1 MKITMRILRVFILT
15 TLLGL
20 FLSMVIGFFVI
31 DYFDKGDLGRNAG
44 RINAFVYRIEGE
56 QRKQNSNATSYASL
70 YSNIFKIE
78 QIYGL
83 EGVKD
88 ILQIDEKFDRDKTMT
103 KVKFD
108 SNFEI
113 ESMHNNEALDS
124 EVSKEVDQIVDI
136 FKENIKKDEKNLLRS
151 IYGGEKFPYI
161 VSSDHIRG
169 ENNDIVGAILTIDA
183 MDEEYIKSVEVDI
196 NRQLNIVSEM
206 NLDGRIAE
214 DNENGIHT
222 TIVESGDIIRA
233 YREIKVM
240 EGSKQYYAE
249 QIDNRIV
256 RDQSIKNIML
266 LISLLFLG
274 QVLIN
279 FILYTLIK
287 HKIVDRIVKM
297 NKSVSN
303 IVNTNNT
310 THRLQCDN
318 LEDEITVLATDINE
332 MLINIDDAKVKLEE
346 NTEQLSFIANYDTL
360 TKLFN
365 RHYLIQYINVLTKK
379 EEEFSIFF
387 IDIDN
392 FKTINDTAG
401 HNDGDQV
408 LCLVANEL
416 RKLQSKRIM
425 VGRLGGDEFIVIN
438 VGINKVDEI
447 IELGNRINECISKTV
462 SFGSIKFDIK
472 ASIGASL
479 FPQQGESVQEIL
491 QYADIAMYNS
501 KREGGNGFALF
512 NNMMYEE
519 LLLGAKISK
528 AIKNGEIIPYYQPIY
543 DVVKGKI
550 IGAEALARWNDGENI
565 LVPDKFIN
573 IAKKTGDIM
582 DLDYFMLN
590 SAAKYCKYW
599 VEQGLENF
607 QVSINISY
615 MFLRREDFV
624 NTILFVLQEN
634 AILPHNIKLEITE
647 DEIID
652 DIVAAIEALSKL
664 RTIGVKVSLDD
675 FGTGYSSFNYIKT
688 LPLDTIKI
696 DKSLLSSLE
705 DDSKTRS
712 IIDTLIKLCH
722 NLGLN
727 VICEGVEQE
736 SQLSVLENL
745 NCNMIQGY
753 IISPPVPKEEFDE
766 LIEKYNK

>member
-1 MKITMRILRVFILT
+1 MKITMRILRVFVLT
-15 TLLGL
+15 TILGL
-20 FLSMVIGFFVI
+20 VLSMVIGFFVI
-31 DYFDKGDLGRNAG
+31 DYFDKGDLSRNSG
-44 RINAFVYRIEGE
+44 RINAFIYRIEGE
-56 QRKQNSNATSYASL
+56 ERKQKGNATSYASL

-78 QIYGL
+78 ETYGL

-88 ILQIDEKFDRDKTMT
+88 TLGVYEKFSRDKTLV

-108 SNFEI
+108 SNFEV
-113 ESMHNNEALDS
+113 EVLHSNEELDS
-124 EVSKEVDQIVDI
+124 QEIEAVNHIIDI
-136 FKENIKKDEKNLLRS
+136 FKENIKQGEKKLLRS
-151 IYGGEKFPYI
+151 IYGGEKLPYI
-161 VSSDHIRG
+161 VSSDYIRG
-169 ENNDIVGAILTIDA
+169 ENNDIIGAILTIDP

-196 NRQLNIVSEM
+196 NRELDIVSEM
-206 NLDGRIAE
+206 NLNGKVAE
-214 DNENGIHT
+214 NNDNGINT

-233 YREIKVM
+233 YREIKVI

-249 QIDNRIV
+249 QVDTRIV
-256 RDQSIKNIML
+256 RDRSIENIIV

-274 QVLIN
+274 QVIIN
-279 FILYTLIK
+279 IILYILIK
-287 HKIVDRIVKM
+287 RKIVDRVVKM

-303 IVNTNNT
+303 IINTNNT
-310 THRLQCDN
+310 NHRLECDT
-318 LEDEITVLATDINE
+318 LDDEITVLATDINE
-332 MLINIDDAKVKLEE
+332 MLINIDEAKNKLEE

-401 HNDGDQV
+401 HIDGDQV
-408 LCLVANEL
+408 LCVVANEL

-425 VGRLGGDEFIVIN
+425 VGRLGGDEFIVIK
-438 VGINKVDEI
+438 VGINRVDEI
-447 IELGNRINECISKTV
+447 IELGNKINECISKTV
-462 SFGSIKFDIK
+462 SFGSMKFDIK

-491 QYADIAMYNS
+491 QYADIAMYSS
-501 KREGGNGFALF
+501 KREGGNSFALF
-512 NNMMYEE
+512 NNKMYEE

-528 AIKNGEIIPYYQPIY
+528 AIKDGEIIPYYQPIY

-550 IGAEALARWNDGENI
+550 IGAEALARWNDGESI

-590 SAAKYCKYW
+590 SAAKYCRYW
-599 VEQGLENF
+599 VEQGIDNF

-615 MFLRREDFV
+615 MFLRRDDFV
-624 NTILFVLQEN
+624 NTILLVLQEN
-634 AILPHNIKLEITE
+634 RILPHNIKLEITE

-664 RTIGVKVSLDD
+664 RNIGVKVSLDD

-705 DDSKTRS
+705 EDSKTRS

-722 NLGLN
+722 NLDLN
-727 VICEGVEQE
+727 VICEGVEQA

-766 LIEKYNK
+766 LIRKYNK